1 MSSEKSSSDKPA
13 FRRLPQQKR
22 SQARLEAILKAAA
35 EVFWEVGY
43 DAATT
48 HAIARR
54 ASTAV
59 GTLYRFFPNK
69 LSIFQELE
77 KRHRQGVEETHARMM
92 TPEFVQQ
99 SLASM
104 VRQIVETYAR
114 YFEDLGHRVVYIQY
128 YVSPEMFIHFDESVD
143 HGFIRRFAVGLRMNS
158 SSLSVEKSELI
169 AEVCHRSFNAL
180 LLSALR
186 SEAGHRTQLYQE
198 LQTLLINYL
207 RPYIEPRDPLLKSDS
222 TVTEQVAT
230 ATQSHS
236 LNTRQQTALTQVLE
250 EGHLTIQ
257 EFEKLCPER
266 SRRTLQRDLKQ
277 LVEKGLLK
285 SEGDTTQLVY
295 TLAETLNAL

>member
-1 MSSEKSSSDKPA
+1 MSPEKSSSEKPA
-13 FRRLPQQKR
+13 FRRLPQQQR

-77 KRHRQGVEETHARMM
+77 KRHRQGVEETHTQMM

-99 SLASM
+99 SLSSM
-104 VRQIVETYAR
+104 VHQIVETYAR

-128 YVSPEMFIHFDESVD
+128 YVSPEMFVHFDESVD

-186 SEAGHRTQLYQE
+186 SEASHRAQLYQE
-198 LQTLLINYL
+198 LQTLLVNYL
-207 RPYIEPRDPLLKSDS
+207 RPYIEPRDPLPKSDS
-222 TVTEQVAT
+222 IVAEQVAT
-230 ATQSHS
+230 ATQKHS
-236 LNTRQQTALTQVLE
+236 LNARQQRALTQVLE
-250 EGHLTIQ
+250 EGRLTIQ
-257 EFEKLCPER
+257 GFEKLCPER

-277 LVEKGLLK
+277 LVEKDLLK
-285 SEGDTTQLVY
+285 NEGDTTQLVY
-295 TLAETLNAL
+295 TLAETLNVL